1 MNHNDKEDL
10 KVLRVEVKNNTRQ
23 LEAIIK
29 NHLPH
34 IAENA
39 GKIKVLIPLMIL
51 CLTGIGGLYL
61 LIINLIGG

>member
-1 MNHNDKEDL
+1 MNNNDREDL
-10 KVLRVEVKNNTRQ
+10 KVLKVEVKNNTRQ

-39 GKIKVLIPLMIL
+39 GKIKVLIPLVL
-51 CLTGIGGLYL
+51 FCLGGIGGLYL
-61 LIINLIGG
+61 LIINLLGG